1 MDLGIRPVAEGELP
15 SLLAAGEAAK
25 VLPDAYERARL
36 ARPGALARS
45 AAWWEVHLRDV
56 EPWRDGASA
65 RFCVAH
71 EAEAGPVGGYASS
84 RVKWDDGPG
93 STLLVDELVAA
104 TPESHAVLWRYLC
117 EADLVATVR
126 AGRVDEATPGAIAR
140 ADAAFA
146 SDPAPWCATPF

>member
-1 MDLGIRPVAEGELP
+1 MDLGIRPVAEGELL

-25 VLPDAYERARL
+25 VLPDAYEGARL
-36 ARPGALARS
+36 AQPGALARS